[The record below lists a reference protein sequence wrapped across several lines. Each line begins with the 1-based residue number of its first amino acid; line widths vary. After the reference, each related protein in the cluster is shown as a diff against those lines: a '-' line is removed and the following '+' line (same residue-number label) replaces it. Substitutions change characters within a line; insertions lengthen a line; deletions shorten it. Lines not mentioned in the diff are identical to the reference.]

1 MVKFTEKHKFRYSD
15 KPKGKKRRLRRR
27 VHPEGASKIRGSTCG
42 RLRLDDRMSKIFG
55 IITPNLDD
63 PDGSEQMR
71 RLSSFGCAM
80 IFQRSDRHEHM
91 FREEL
96 FSHVGEG
103 DTIVA
108 CELHNFGKSFIE
120 LLKLFRHAMDRQWL
134 ILTLDG
140 CVDSRLPTTPPAIE
154 ALLATATMYFRER
167 SKRNHQAAKSAGGQ
181 PGRKN
186 HFNDEDWPRI
196 YNKLLIKPLSAVALE
211 EGVSRATI
219 YKFRERMTGK

>member
-1 MVKFTEKHKFRYSD
+1 MAKF
-15 KPKGKKRRLRRR
+15 
-27 VHPEGASKIRGSTCG
+27 
-42 RLRLDDRMSKIFG
+42 FG

-71 RLSSFGCAM
+71 HLSSYGCAM
-80 IFQRSDRHEHM
+80 IFQRSDRHEHL

-120 LLKLFRHAMDRQWL
+120 LLKLFRNAMDRQWL
-134 ILTLDG
+134 IVTLDG
-140 CVDSRLPTTPPAIE
+140 CVDSRVTTTRPVIE
-154 ALLATATMYFRER
+154 AMLTTATMYFRER

-196 YNKLLIKPLSAVALE
+196 YNKLLIKPLSTVALE

-219 YKFRERMTGK
+219 YKFRQRMTGK